1 MQEMIVCIHSATTY
15 AKWIKTR
22 RGHVQRLVV
31 PKKISVSN
39 FRYGYLYSC
48 LGKEETNYVSSVLM
62 FSLYRLTKESR
73 LIRKIIVYTLLRI
86 SLIFT
91 RKSLRSFEGFLQA
104 TLLAMLQETL
114 ISVLCRVVFTA
125 SAQLGQTSDYKSE
138 TAPDIL
144 WDVNLQLVA
153 AERSDAPGFSKPRFY
168 TDCKF

>member
-86 SLIFT
+86 SLIKETFAWL
-91 RKSLRSFEGFLQA
+91 RGISSSNPSCHVARDFNISSLSGGIHSLGAARSNLWLQ
-104 TLLAMLQETL
+104 
-114 ISVLCRVVFTA
+114 IRDSPCYPVR
-125 SAQLGQTSDYKSE
+125 
-138 TAPDIL
+138 
-144 WDVNLQLVA
+144 
-153 AERSDAPGFSKPRFY
+153 R
-168 TDCKF
+168 